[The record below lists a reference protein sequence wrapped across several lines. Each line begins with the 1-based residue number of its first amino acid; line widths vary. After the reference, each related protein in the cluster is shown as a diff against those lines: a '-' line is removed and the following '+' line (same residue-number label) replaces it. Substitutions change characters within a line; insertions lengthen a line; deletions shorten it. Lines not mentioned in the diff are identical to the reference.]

1 MSSPLGYSEVVKVEP
16 VLQVYLFH
24 LFSHPFLPLQ
34 SVVTS
39 RWVNGRVYYRNQ
51 QKANKKLMGLT
62 VSTDEKEVRFVSF
75 R

>member
-1 MSSPLGYSEVVKVEP
+1 MVEVEP
-16 VLQVYLFH
+16 VLQAHLFH

-39 RWVNGRVYYRNQ
+39 RWVKSRVYYRNQ
-51 QKANKKLMGLT
+51 QKTNKKLMGLT
-62 VSTDEKEVRFVSF
+62 VSTNEKEVRFVSF